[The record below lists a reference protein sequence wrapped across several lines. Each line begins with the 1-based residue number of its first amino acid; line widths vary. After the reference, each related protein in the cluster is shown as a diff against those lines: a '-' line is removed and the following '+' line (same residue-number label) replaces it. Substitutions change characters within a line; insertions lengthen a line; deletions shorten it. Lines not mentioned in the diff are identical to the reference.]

1 MSQQTRLIDFLK
13 RELALPADAIALGLR
28 HSAATPNMLPIVLWQ
43 YGLVTT
49 HQLNQI
55 FDWLEAT
62 AG

>member
-1 MSQQTRLIDFLK
+1 MSQQTKLIEFLK
-13 RELALPADAIALGLR
+13 RELAIPADAIALGLR
-28 HSAATPNMLPIVLWQ
+28 HSDATPNLLPIVLWQ